1 MKRNT
6 LLTMLLMLAA
16 TTIQAQVLIKH
27 GEEKERIEFGNDK
40 LVKIVFNTY
49 DTENN
54 GDNVIFIRQS
64 GETMTFDI
72 DLVYLLGF
80 AADFTKV
87 DQLQPDG
94 ETAILY
100 DANTATVHI
109 ANAKDEKGTI
119 QLFNAEGR
127 LVKSAKGVLLCLEE
141 LPSGL
146 YIVSYNQVLNAKIIK
161 K

>member
-1 MKRNT
+1 MKRNI

-40 LVKIVFNTY
+40 LVKIVFNSY
-49 DTENN
+49 DAENN
-54 GDNVIFIRQS
+54 GDNVIFIRES

-87 DQLQPDG
+87 DQQELDG
-94 ETAILY
+94 ETTILY

-119 QLFNAEGR
+119 RLFNAEGR
-127 LVKSAKGVLLCLEE
+127 LVKSAKGLSLCLEE

-146 YIVSYNQVLNAKIIK
+146 YIVSYNQKLNAKIIK

>member
-1 MKRNT
+1 MKRNI

-40 LVKIVFNTY
+40 LVKIIFNSY
-49 DTENN
+49 DYESN
-54 GDNVIFIRQS
+54 GDNIIFVRQS

-72 DLVYLLGF
+72 DFIYLLGF
-80 AADFTKV
+80 AADFSEV
-87 DQLQPDG
+87 DQQELNG
-94 ETAILY
+94 ETTILY
-100 DANTATVHI
+100 DAHTATIHI

-119 QLFNAEGR
+119 RLFNAEGR
-127 LVKSAKGVLLCLEE
+127 QVKSAKGTSLCLEE
-141 LPSGL
+141 LPGGL
-146 YIVSYNQVLNAKIIK
+146 YVVSYNQVLNAKIIK